1 MTPGAAARALLALL
15 AVLAGAGCAQAPAA
29 GPVVLAPEA
38 VRAPEGPL
46 PPLRDSA
53 SGARIE
59 GCDAF
64 VQALR
69 SGQVSDAMIE
79 TAPYQ
84 AYVGCLVPTL
94 LARAAPPLAGD
105 FDASDPGER
114 IYRELDLATV
124 PSSLAPRRPAER
136 YRLSDFGFASLKIS
150 PLAIDASDAGFAYRF
165 EVLARGDF
173 FGSGG
178 SQWLVR
184 FSDRALNGGSYART
198 SLLVIAPAAEGRG
211 LVASDATLLLHPK
224 APRR

>member
-1 MTPGAAARALLALL
+1 MKRSAAARALLALL

-38 VRAPEGPL
+38 VRAPESPL

-79 TAPYQ
+79 SAPFQ

-94 LARAAPPLAGD
+94 LALAAPPGSGD
-105 FDASDPGER
+105 LDASDPGER
-114 IYRELDLATV
+114 IYLELDLATV

-173 FGSGG
+173 IGCGG

-198 SLLVIAPAAEGRG
+198 SLLVIAPAAAGLG
-211 LVASDATLLLHPK
+211 LVASDATLLLRAP
-224 APRR
+224 APRC